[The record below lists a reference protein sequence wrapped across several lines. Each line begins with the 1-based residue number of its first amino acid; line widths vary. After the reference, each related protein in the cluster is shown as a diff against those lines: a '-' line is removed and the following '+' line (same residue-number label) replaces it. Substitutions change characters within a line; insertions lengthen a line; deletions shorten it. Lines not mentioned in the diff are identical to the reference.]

1 MRFTILIATA
11 AAIGATPALAQTT
24 APQSTPQQTI
34 PAPAPD
40 QTTPADATSAPAP
53 ATPAPGGEVIATTAT
68 TLVKPAVGVTVFDAA
83 GTKVG
88 TIKAMTRQLA
98 TLTTAKGD
106 VRLPVT
112 SIAPGPNGAVIGG
125 TAAEIE
131 AAAGKA
137 ASAQPARTTRRG
149 ARNPG

>member
-1 MRFTILIATA
+1 M
-11 AAIGATPALAQTT
+11 
-24 APQSTPQQTI
+24 
-34 PAPAPD
+34 PAPARD
-40 QTTPADATSAPAP
+40 QTTPADATSAPTPDAAP

-137 ASAQPARTTRRG
+137 RVGSAGPHDPSCRSQSGVIDRD
-149 ARNPG
+149 